1 MKKLLITGMNSLQTR
16 RDGFLKQELQVV
28 PSHYSV
34 IRCLEDM
41 GWTVEQR
48 PVALGEDLSGYDEV
62 IVYIHSI
69 QAFCQQLYSGLYA
82 IANRPNCIIA
92 FDDWQIDQI
101 YSSFSQYQKDID
113 DSSSEKAFR
122 EYLLE
127 LYAGP
132 EDLDT
137 IKKYRSDYSAA
148 CQIVLSKSNRLLV
161 SAFDHGDLGL
171 LNLGWNEDRVYRFN
185 PNPYH
190 LNRSPSNSYGDPV
203 VGLGAFMDNDV
214 GAAEK
219 IRAWNF
225 ASLVQKK
232 TQKWLKQQNV
242 SKWDIN
248 YYGARRGTEV
258 KQLRLTEAD
267 MCRVYNSQWGCLMP
281 GYFHSGSGWW
291 RARPLQVA
299 DAGSILVCEDKEG
312 MVYGEAYVGLTAEKV
327 ENMSLE
333 DLIATARR
341 QKECL
346 YAKHPLDKS
355 VTKREFQSILEA
367 AK

>member
-1 MKKLLITGMNSLQTR
+1 MKKILITGMNSLQTR
-16 RDGFLKQELQVV
+16 KDGFLKQELKVV
-28 PSHYSV
+28 PSHYAV
-34 IRCLEDM
+34 IRVLEDM
-41 GWTVEQR
+41 GYEVEQR
-48 PVALGEDLSGYDEV
+48 PVALGEDLSSYDDV

-101 YSSFSQYQKDID
+101 YSSFGQYLKEVEDPNSD
-113 DSSSEKAFR
+113 KPFR
-122 EYLLE
+122 EYLVE
-127 LYAGP
+127 LYQGK

-137 IKKYRSDYSAA
+137 IKKYRQQYVDA
-148 CQIVLSKSNRLLV
+148 CKLVLTKSNRLLV

-171 LNLGWNEDRVYRFN
+171 LNLGWNTDRVFRFN

-190 LNRSPSNSYGDPV
+190 LNRTPDNNYGEDG
-203 VGLGAFMDNDV
+203 GLGAFFGNDV
-214 GAAEK
+214 SAASK

-232 TQKWLKQQNV
+232 TQKWLKLQNIK
-242 SKWDIN
+242 KWDIN
-248 YYGARRGTEV
+248 FYGARRGMEV
-258 KQLRLTEAD
+258 KQERLTEAD

-299 DAGSILVCEDKEG
+299 DAGSILVCDLNEG
-312 MVYGEAYVGLTAEKV
+312 RVYGEAYDLTADKV
-327 ENMSLE
+327 EGMTLE
-333 DLIATARR
+333 ELIKTAKD

-355 VTKREFQSILEA
+355 VTRREFSAILEA
-367 AK
+367 VK